1 MITRG
6 GTRLRWFGLA
16 VVSLSMLVTV
26 VDTTIVNVA
35 LPTLAARLHASAS
48 SLEWI
53 VDAYTLSFAALLLPA
68 GSAGD
73 RFGRH
78 RALATGMAVFGA
90 ASLGAALS
98 SAAAE
103 LTAWRAVMGA
113 VAALVIP
120 ASMAIM
126 TDLFPAAPERARAI
140 AVWSGVPPVT
150 RPIPTTSSPRPSW
163 QSGPG

>member
-6 GTRLRWFGLA
+6 DTRRRWLALA
-16 VVSLSMLVTV
+16 VLSLSMLLTV
-26 VDTTIVNVA
+26 IDTTIVNVA
-35 LPTLAARLHASAS
+35 LPTLAARLHANPS

-53 VDAYTLSFAALLLPA
+53 VDAYTLSVAALLLPA

-98 SAAAE
+98 SSAAE
-103 LTAWRAVMGA
+103 LTIWRAGVGGGGA
-113 VAALVIP
+113 PRISPALGSINRPFPPTPRPGQDAARRVAA
-120 ASMAIM
+120 AR
-126 TDLFPAAPERARAI
+126 TARAGGT
-140 AVWSGVPPVT
+140 A
-150 RPIPTTSSPRPSW
+150 
-163 QSGPG
+163 